1 MAAVAAN
8 RTIKLTIAYDGS
20 GYHGFQRQLNAMT
33 VQQMLEDKLA
43 LLFGH
48 RLILHGAAR
57 TDAGVHAYGQVASFR
72 TTGSIPTERIPHAA
86 KGLLPSDVVILS
98 AEDVSDDF
106 HARIAAVSKRYVY
119 RIHNSPN
126 ADPCLRHYTW
136 HVPQELCVPAMHT
149 AAQALVGTHDFS
161 AFRAAGSSAVSP
173 VRTLYDIA
181 VTRREELVELTIRG
195 NGFLYH
201 MVRNIMGTLAE
212 IGTGRRPGE
221 GLTAI
226 LESRNRVLAGAT
238 APPQGLYL
246 MAVHYPD
253 TPGSVGTKF

>member
-1 MAAVAAN
+1 MAAVAAQRN
-8 RTIKLTIAYDGS
+8 IKLTIAYDGS

-72 TTGSIPTERIPHAA
+72 TTGSIPTERIPNAA
-86 KGLLPSDVVILS
+86 RGLLPPDVVILK
-98 AEDVSDDF
+98 AEDVPDDF
-106 HARIAAVSKRYVY
+106 HARIAAVSKIYVY

-161 AFRAAGSSAVSP
+161 AFRGAGSSAVSP

-181 VTRREELVELTIRG
+181 VTCREEMVELSIRG

-201 MVRNIMGTLAE
+201 MVRNIMGTLVD
-212 IGTGRRPGE
+212 IGKGRRQAKD
-221 GLTAI
+221 LAAI
-226 LESRNRVLAGAT
+226 LESRNRSLAGAT
-238 APPQGLYL
+238 APSQGLYL

-253 TPGSVGTKF
+253 TPGGVGTKF